1 MSSALRRLI
10 TASGASNLAD
20 GAFTMALPLVALTT
34 TRSPAAFAAVTLVGR
49 LPWLFF
55 ALPAGALADRLD
67 RRTTMISVN
76 VARAV
81 VIGVLAVVIGVGL
94 AELWMLYVLA
104 FALGT
109 GETLFDT
116 AAQSVVPNIV
126 DSDQLDHANGR
137 LYAVELTANQFIG
150 PPLAAVVAGATLAG
164 AVAMSSGLYLVAGI
178 VLATVSGSFQA
189 QGSSR
194 TTTIRRDIADGVRY
208 LAQHRLLRVLAV
220 CVGISNLAS
229 TATMA
234 ILPLHAISPGP
245 LGLNEAGYGFLI
257 TTIAIGS
264 VLGTLVVNRLHAK
277 LGPRRL
283 LLLAT
288 LSFPLFSLAP
298 VTTDSAWLVGV
309 GLFIAGTISVGWNI
323 VTVSIRQRI
332 VPDHLLGRVNA
343 GYRLVAWGTM
353 PLGAALGGIIAN
365 TFTIPMALITAAAIS
380 AICTPIV
387 YYGITTDLVETHS
400 PTTGATTTAPTEPQ
414 QRDTNEWPGDTA
426 GS

>member
-1 MSSALRRLI
+1 MTPALRRLI
-10 TASGASNLAD
+10 AASGASNLAD
-20 GAFTMALPLVALTT
+20 GAFSIALPLVALSV

-49 LPWLFF
+49 LPWLLF

-76 VARAV
+76 VTRSA
-81 VIGVLAVVIGVGL
+81 VIGALAAIIGAGQ

-116 AAQSVVPNIV
+116 AAQSVLPSLVQP
-126 DSDQLDHANGR
+126 DQLDHANGR

-150 PPLAAVVAGATLAG
+150 PPLAAVVAGATLVG
-164 AVAMSSGLYLVAGI
+164 AVAISSGLYLAAGI
-178 VLATVSGSFQA
+178 VLITVSGSFRA
-189 QGSSR
+189 QGTGGS
-194 TTTIRRDIADGVRY
+194 TTIRRDIADGVRY
-208 LAQHRLLRVLAV
+208 LAQHRLLRLLAV
-220 CVGISNLAS
+220 CVGVSNLAS
-229 TATMA
+229 TATVA

-245 LGLNEAGYGFLI
+245 LGLNETGYGLLI

-264 VLGTLVVNRLHAK
+264 VLGTFLVDRLHAK
-277 LGPRRL
+277 LGTRRL
-283 LLLAT
+283 LILAT

-298 VTTDSAWLVGV
+298 IATNSAWLVGI
-309 GLFIAGTISVGWNI
+309 GLFVAGTIAVGWNI

-332 VPDHLLGRVNA
+332 VPDHLLGRLNA

-365 TFTIPMALITAAAIS
+365 NFGIPTALITSAAIS
-380 AICTPIV
+380 GICTPIV
-387 YYGITTDLVETHS
+387 YYGITTDLLETHS
-400 PTTGATTTAPTEPQ
+400 TTARPPTTPDRTAS
-414 QRDTNEWPGDTA
+414 A
-426 GS
+426 